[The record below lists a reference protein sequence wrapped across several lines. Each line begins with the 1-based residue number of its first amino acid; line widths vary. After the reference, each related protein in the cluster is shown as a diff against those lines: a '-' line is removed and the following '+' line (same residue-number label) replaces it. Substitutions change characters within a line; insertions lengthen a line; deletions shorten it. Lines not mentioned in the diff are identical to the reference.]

1 MDFHRVFTGFRRV
14 FMCFHGVFIRFSWIF
29 IGFSWIFIGGFI
41 GFHVESNLC
50 GSEIPSDLTTWRLAP
65 RGSLPRLIVL
75 RGAQQPWS
83 YNVNPNGQC
92 WQSEPYR
99 KTTRKQHLYI
109 YVFIFLIWCE
119 VSLIL
124 LDSPLP
130 LHLSFVFQFL
140 LISLLCYSIRNHLLS
155 DMLSH
160 PTWVSFQ
167 NPHSK
172 DELRR

>member
-1 MDFHRVFTGFRRV
+1 MGVQWIFIGLSQGFNVFSWGFHAVFMDFHR
-14 FMCFHGVFIRFSWIF
+14 
-29 IGFSWIFIGGFI
+29 GFI
-41 GFHVESNLC
+41 GFHAEFNLC
-50 GSEIPSDLTTWRLAP
+50 GFEIPNGLTTWRLAP
-65 RGSLPRLIVL
+65 RGSLPRLVVL
-75 RGAQQPWS
+75 SGAQQPWS

-92 WQSEPYR
+92 WQSELYR

-109 YVFIFLIWCE
+109 YIYIHSIYVFMFLIWC

-124 LDSPLP
+124 LDSPLT
-130 LHLSFVFQFL
+130 LHLPFVCQFL
-140 LISLLCYSIRNHLLS
+140 LISLLCYSIRNHFLS

-160 PTWVSFQ
+160 PTRVSFQ